1 MKHLWRAY
9 LYRLLRSPLTWI
21 SLAMTTVVA
30 YFHVIY
36 EPFASKDTV
45 AAYELLLSLDAFRKI
60 IPLIVSLP
68 FASQFAREWN
78 SRIFDF
84 IIARSGFRSYVRTQ
98 VCVCTLS
105 SFLVCF
111 IGLML
116 YIGICCITKPL
127 YLHDANRIIPPYG
140 ILLENG
146 HPILYLM
153 IMVCIF
159 SASCAL
165 WSICGM
171 VMSAIFPNVYVAFC
185 CPFICSYL
193 VERLT
198 DTAPVWFRFETA
210 SLGFGMLSDR
220 GAVFNFL
227 YNIGFFL
234 IWIMLLAFVFQYIIG
249 RRVRCELR

>member
-1 MKHLWRAY
+1 MA
-9 LYRLLRSPLTWI
+9 I
-21 SLAMTTVVA
+21 TTVVA

-36 EPFASKDTV
+36 EPFASEDAV

-78 SRIFDF
+78 SRIFDLV
-84 IIARSGFRSYVRTQ
+84 ITRSGFRSYVRTQ

-105 SFLVCF
+105 SFLICF
-111 IGLML
+111 VGLML
-116 YIGICCITKPL
+116 YIGACCLTMPL
-127 YLHDANRIIPPYG
+127 FLNDENRSG
-140 ILLENG
+140 GSLLENG
-146 HPILYLM
+146 HPLLYLM
-153 IMVCIF
+153 VMDCIF
-159 SASCAL
+159 STSCAL
-165 WSICGM
+165 WSMCGM

-198 DTAPVWFRFETA
+198 DEAPAWLRFETA
-210 SLGFGMLSDR
+210 SRGFGMLENTSDLLD
-220 GAVFNFL
+220 FL

-234 IWIMLLAFVFQYIIG
+234 FWIILLALVFRYIIG